1 MIDVLEGL
9 LVAGQDDKSQKNV
22 AFNAL
27 KSLLP
32 DGLLCTPPKGTNCK
46 EYLVSQLETIKGSTD
61 IEANKKV

>member
-1 MIDVLEGL
+1 

-32 DGLLCTPPKGTNCK
+32 DEIVCTTPQGENCK
-46 EYLVSQLETIKGSTD
+46 AYLVSQLDLIKASTD
-61 IEANKKV
+61 IETNKKT